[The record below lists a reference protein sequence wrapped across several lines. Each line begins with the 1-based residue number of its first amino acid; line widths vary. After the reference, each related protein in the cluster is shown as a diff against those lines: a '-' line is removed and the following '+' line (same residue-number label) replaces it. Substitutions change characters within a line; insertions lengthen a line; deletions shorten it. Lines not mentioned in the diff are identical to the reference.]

1 MYCNNCETQNPDN
14 ADFCS
19 KCGNNLKPV
28 SQTLEAKATI
38 SSRGVPG
45 TEKDVILHRIL
56 AVIIDYIIMGFISVF
71 IFVALIGT
79 AIATLGTAI
88 ATLSVPVILSAL
100 VGIWAGF
107 IFSIILVMITWI
119 LYGII
124 LETWKGQTI
133 GKMVMG
139 IIVVKENG
147 EPCDFMAALLRNV
160 FRIIDILPQ
169 LYLIGFIFIALSEKK
184 QRLGDRLAGTIV
196 VKVKKVENN

>member
-1 MYCNNCETQNPDN
+1 MQCNKCETQNSDG
-14 ADFCS
+14 ADFCT
-19 KCGNNLKPV
+19 KCGNSLKLLTQ
-28 SQTLEAKATI
+28 SQGEKATI

-45 TEKDVILHRIL
+45 SEKDVILHRIL
-56 AVIIDYIIMGFISVF
+56 AVIIDYIVMGFLSFF
-71 IFVALIGT
+71 IFIASIGT
-79 AIATLGTAI
+79 GI
-88 ATLSVPVILSAL
+88 ATLSF
-100 VGIWAGF
+100 VGLFAGLF
-107 IFSIILVMITWI
+107 MSIILIMATWI

-147 EPCDFMAALLRNV
+147 EPCDFLAALLRNV
-160 FRIIDILPQ
+160 IRIIDILPQ

-196 VKVKKVENN
+196 VKVK

>member
-1 MYCNNCETQNPDN
+1 MYCNKCETQNPDD

-19 KCGNNLKPV
+19 KCGNNLKFV
-28 SQTLEAKATI
+28 SQPLVEKATV

-56 AVIIDYIIMGFISVF
+56 AVIIDYVVMGFLSVF
-71 IFVALIGT
+71 IIVASIGT
-79 AIATLGTAI
+79 GI
-88 ATLSVPVILSAL
+88 ATLSW
-100 VGIWAGF
+100 VGFFAGLF
-107 IFSIILVMITWI
+107 MSIILIMATWV

-124 LETWKGQTI
+124 LETWKGQTV

-147 EPCDFMAALLRNV
+147 EPCDFLAALLRNV

-169 LYLIGFIFIALSEKK
+169 FYLIGFIFIAMTEKK

-196 VKVKKVENN
+196 VKVKK